1 MVRVDGELVV
11 GRWKSVT
18 YWLILQFVSRA
29 FRSKKETMM
38 TKLLVLARAALALS
52 VSVLPLTA
60 SVDMGGFHVKTL
72 AAFAK
77 DGHSGSDGGGG
88 GSSGRGGGDSDSDND
103 GGDSD
108 GDHDGGDSDGD
119 HDGGGRSGRGGG
131 DDNDRDSDDSDD
143 DGGDDDNG
151 GRHGTEHVDPSTGA
165 KIEVSGSS
173 IEVRYPNGVK
183 EELENG
189 RYEMKDSSGRTI
201 VERVATAEDIAR
213 LTDLAN

>member
-1 MVRVDGELVV
+1 
-11 GRWKSVT
+11 
-18 YWLILQFVSRA
+18 
-29 FRSKKETMM
+29 M

-52 VSVLPLTA
+52 VSILPLTA

-77 DGHSGSDGGGG
+77 DGHSGSDGDGGG
-88 GSSGRGGGDSDSDND
+88 GSSGRGGGDSDSDSDND
-103 GGDSD
+103 GGES
-108 GDHDGGDSDGD
+108 GGGDSDGD
-119 HDGGGRSGRGGG
+119 HDGGGNSGSGGGDSDSDNDGG
-131 DDNDRDSDDSDD
+131 DDNDSDSDDSDD
-143 DGGDDDNG
+143 DGGDDDSG
-151 GRHGTEHVDPSTGA
+151 HGAEHVDPSTGA

-201 VERVATAEDIAR
+201 VERVATSEDIAR